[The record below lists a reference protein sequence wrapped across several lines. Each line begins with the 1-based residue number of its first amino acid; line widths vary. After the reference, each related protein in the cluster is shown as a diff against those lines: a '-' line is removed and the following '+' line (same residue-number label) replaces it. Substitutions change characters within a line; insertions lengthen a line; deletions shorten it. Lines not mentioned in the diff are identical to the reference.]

1 MALPSTPAR
10 SQAGRMTTVSARTL
24 SAASLA
30 ASANRLANRV
40 LIPLLE
46 SSFGDT
52 LGRRLAVLDYVGRR
66 SGLPHRLVV
75 GYVAE
80 GRSVRITVGMPDG
93 KTWWRNFET
102 PHPLTLRLAGIDHH
116 VFAHVV
122 HEGGRIQ
129 VLADLEFTEHP
140 EVSLL
145 DQVAADRAA
154 AKG

>member
-1 MALPSTPAR
+1 M
-10 SQAGRMTTVSARTL
+10 
-24 SAASLA
+24 
-30 ASANRLANRV
+30 

-46 SSFGDT
+46 SSLGET

-66 SGLPHRLVV
+66 SGRPHRLVV

-80 GRSVRITVGMPDG
+80 GRSVRITVGMAEH

-122 HEGGRIQ
+122 HEGGQTQ
-129 VLADLEFTEHP
+129 VIADLEFTEHP
-140 EVSLL
+140 ELPPPHP
-145 DQVAADRAA
+145 DAPDRAA
-154 AKG
+154 SRA